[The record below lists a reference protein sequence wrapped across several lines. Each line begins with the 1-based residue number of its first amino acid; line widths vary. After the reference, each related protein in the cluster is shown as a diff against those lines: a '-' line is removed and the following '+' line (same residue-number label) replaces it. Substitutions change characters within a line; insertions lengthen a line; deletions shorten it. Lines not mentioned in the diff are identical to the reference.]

1 MRNHILHQHSLPL
14 RAELYFAGV
23 NCTVS
28 TNSPDVLASLSC
40 WKETRVDLERG
51 LALNVVVDPLS
62 KRSENAP
69 MHFRGLCHLVF
80 AIFSPGEFFVF
91 DLLRRTI
98 NGVVSIETARE
109 ESFWTSRIVPLTLGL
124 MGITV
129 GVFPLHCA
137 CLDLDGEGTLIAGTS
152 KSGKSTLAAS
162 LSRMGYDLVSDGWTY
177 LARNGEDG
185 LTAYGISAPVKLL
198 PDSVLFFPELAGH
211 EPVKSFNG
219 EMAIEVDAARAWD
232 ASIRTGT
239 RPRRLVLLER
249 FPQRACTMEPLG
261 NEAVFDFF
269 SRSVELLP
277 PPLEHL
283 AAARSALIADLSRI
297 DCWKLRYGGPPDE
310 AIRVIHRLCEGS
322 EFVGPR
328 DGALS

>member
-23 NCTVS
+23 NCTLS
-28 TNSPDVLASLSC
+28 TNSPDVLASLLR
-40 WKETRVDLERG
+40 WKETRVDVERG

-69 MHFRGLCHLVF
+69 MHFRGLRHLVF

-98 NGVVSIETARE
+98 NGVVSIETARD

-129 GVFPLHCA
+129 GVFPIHCA
-137 CLDLDGEGTLIAGTS
+137 CLDFDGEGTLIAGTS
-152 KSGKSTLAAS
+152 KSGKSTLAAA
-162 LSRMGYDLVSDGWTY
+162 LSRMGYALVSDGWTY
-177 LARNGEDG
+177 FTRDG
-185 LTAYGISAPVKLL
+185 GDLTAYGIGAPVKLL
-198 PDSVLFFPELAGH
+198 PDSVSFFPELLGQK
-211 EPVKSFNG
+211 PVKSFNG
-219 EMAIEVDAARAWD
+219 EMAIEVDALQAWD
-232 ASIRTGT
+232 ASVRTQT
-239 RPRRLVLLER
+239 RPRVLVLLER

-269 SRSVELLP
+269 SGSVELLP

-283 AAARSALIADLSRI
+283 AAARSALMADLSRI

-310 AIRVIHRLCEGS
+310 AARMIHRLCEGS
-322 EFVGPR
+322 ECVGPR